1 MIDVELNNS
10 ALVDIARQVAEGRD
24 NNATLTLT
32 PIPVGPNAAAI
43 QPLLLQNQPGYPPK
57 PAGMNV
63 ATYEIILRIQEGKKL
78 LASHDLAYQQQSLLK
93 LRESLL
99 ALPTKLSVKYDPSN
113 SGVLAAFEN
122 LSGVIFSLEEVL
134 KAIAKRGMTPEYEK
148 ERTDEITKEFLDA
161 LRKCAIAVKK
171 AHEVYKAR
179 FVGGIVTGVAGTVG
193 AIAAAVGTAA
203 AATGTAAA
211 ATATAAAATATA
223 AAATGAVV
231 ATPIVLPIVA
241 VTSGLIAIGGF
252 IFAAISGNAKSQTEK
267 ISKGLENA

>member
-1 MIDVELNNS
+1 MDEVEVHC
-10 ALVDIARQVAEGRD
+10 LVLVEIVRRIAESRGND
-24 NNATLTLT
+24 ATLTLT

-43 QPLLLQNQPGYPPK
+43 QPTLLQSQPGCAPK

-63 ATYEIILRIQEGKKL
+63 ATYEIILRIREMEKL
-78 LASHDLAYQQQSLLK
+78 LASHDRAYQQLSLLK
-93 LRESLL
+93 LCQSLL
-99 ALPTKLSVKYDPSN
+99 ALSVKLSVEYNPSD
-113 SGVLAAFEN
+113 SGVLVAFEK
-122 LSGVIFSLEEVL
+122 LSEVIFRLDEVL
-134 KAIAKRGMTPEYEK
+134 IASAKRGMTPEYAQR
-148 ERTDEITKEFLDA
+148 RTDVIAQRFLEA
-161 LRKCAIAVKK
+161 LRKCVVAVEK
-171 AHEVYKAR
+171 ARKIYKAR

-211 ATATAAAATATA
+211 VTGTAV
-223 AAATGAVV
+223 ATGAVV
-231 ATPIVLPIVA
+231 AAPIVLPIVA